1 MPGEGTFSRGAWLE
15 SADTDGLN
23 PFGPRGPCRC
33 KSCRPDFL
41 AAVMGN
47 SIPGR
52 LKPVRLSVQI
62 RPAAPFPF
70 GALTGQALPDRGAN
84 AKGPC

>member
-1 MPGEGTFSRGAWLE
+1 MPGEGNFFCGAWLE

-23 PFGPRGPCRC
+23 PFGPQGPCRC
-33 KSCRPDFL
+33 KSCRPDSF
-41 AAVMGN
+41 AAVTGN

-62 RPAAPFPF
+62 RPAAPFSF
-70 GALTGQALPDRGAN
+70 WSINRTSAAGSR
-84 AKGPC
+84 C